1 MKHLLHLAPI
11 LVCLASCQSTPT
23 TPEVASAAAPTPT
36 EQKQATTELP
46 KSVNDNSEHIEWSML
61 TVNGKPVKELTTSQL
76 IRQFGRPDKIEKG
89 AIECGAMLSSLN
101 KMDSPE
107 GDAWFYGKTMY
118 EVNGKDAVLGSFEV
132 TSGKFRGK
140 LGPLLL
146 NQHTTLEDVRRVFPV
161 SAKQADAPSTGR
173 PEGEEMSLPF
183 YYKGEMMDDCLLLF
197 FKKGRLQSVDF
208 FSPC

>member
-1 MKHLLHLAPI
+1 MKHLLHLAPVLI
-11 LVCLASCQSTPT
+11 CLASCQSTPT
-23 TPEVASAAAPTPT
+23 TPGAASAVAPAPVPP
-36 EQKQATTELP
+36 KQAATELP
-46 KSVNDNSEHIEWSML
+46 KPMPGKSEHIEWGML

-76 IRQFGRPDKIEKG
+76 LRQFGRPDKIEKG

-101 KMDSPE
+101 KMGSPE

-118 EVNGKDAVLGSFEV
+118 EVNGQDAVLGSFEV

-146 NQHTTLEDVRRVFPV
+146 NQHTTLEDVRRIFPE
-161 SAKQADAPSTGR
+161 SAKQADVPSTVR
-173 PEGEEMSLPF
+173 PEEEMSLPF
-183 YYKGEMMDDCLLLF
+183 FYKGEPMDDSLLLL
-197 FKKGRLQSVDF
+197 FKKGRLQQVEF